1 MNTKKILLGS
11 FAGAVTYFLL
21 GWLIYGMLLMDYMTN
36 SCPNIPGLNRNESE
50 MLLWV
55 MFISNLLSAFL
66 MAYIFDLAKIS
77 GWMNGMKQGA
87 IIGFIITAAFDTGMY
102 AMTFMLTK
110 NWWMIDVL
118 ASTVMAAIVGAV
130 VAAVMGMSDKN

>member
-36 SCPNIPGLNRNESE
+36 SCPNFPGFNRNESE
-50 MLLWV
+50 MLLWM
-55 MFISNLLSAFL
+55 MFISNLLSALL
-66 MAYIFDLAKIS
+66 MAYIFDLGKIS
-77 GWMNGMKQGA
+77 GWMNGLKQGA

-110 NWWMIDVL
+110 NWMIVDVL
-118 ASTVMAAIVGAV
+118 AGTVMAAIVGAV
-130 VAAVMGMSDKN
+130 IAAVMGMGDKN

>member
-110 NWWMIDVL
+110 NWLMIDVL
-118 ASTVMAAIVGAV
+118 ASTVMAAIVGAG

>member
-1 MNTKKILLGS
+1 MNST
-11 FAGAVTYFLL
+11 
-21 GWLIYGMLLMDYMTN
+21 
-36 SCPNIPGLNRNESE
+36 CPNFPGLNRNESE

-87 IIGFIITAAFDTGMY
+87 IIGFIISAAFDTGMY

-110 NWWMIDVL
+110 NWLMIDVL
-118 ASTVMAAIVGAV
+118 ASTIMAAIVGAV
-130 VAAVMGMSDKN
+130 VAAVMGMGDKN

>member
-110 NWWMIDVL
+110 NWLMIDVL

>member
-110 NWWMIDVL
+110 NWLMIDVL

-130 VAAVMGMSDKN
+130 VAAVMGMGDKN

>member
-36 SCPNIPGLNRNESE
+36 SCPNFPGLNRNESE
-50 MLLWV
+50 MLLWM
-55 MFISNLLSAFL
+55 MFISNLLSALL
-66 MAYIFDLAKIS
+66 MAYIFDLGKIS
-77 GWMNGMKQGA
+77 GWMNGLKQGA

-110 NWWMIDVL
+110 NWIIIDVL
-118 ASTVMAAIVGAV
+118 AGTVMAAIVGAV
-130 VAAVMGMSDKN
+130 IAAVMGMGDKN

>member
-21 GWLIYGMLLMDYMTN
+21 GWLIYGMLLMDYMT
-36 SCPNIPGLNRNESE
+36 STCPNFPGLNRNESE
-50 MLLWV
+50 MLLWM

-66 MAYIFDLAKIS
+66 MAYIFDLGKIS
-77 GWMNGMKQGA
+77 GWMNGLKQGA

-110 NWWMIDVL
+110 NWMIIDVL
-118 ASTVMAAIVGAV
+118 ASTVMAAIAGAV

>member
-21 GWLIYGMLLMDYMTN
+21 GWLIYGMLLMDYMN
-36 SCPNIPGLNRNESE
+36 STCPNFPGLNRNESE

-87 IIGFIITAAFDTGMY
+87 IIGFIISAAFDTGMY

-110 NWWMIDVL
+110 NWLMIDVL
-118 ASTVMAAIVGAV
+118 ASTIMAAIVGAV
-130 VAAVMGMSDKN
+130 VAAVMGMGDKN

>member
-87 IIGFIITAAFDTGMY
+87 IIGFIITAVFDTGMY

-110 NWWMIDVL
+110 NWLMIDVL